1 MILYEK
7 RNVHKI
13 EELEGKT
20 IVSAEFI
27 TSEMW
32 GVGKYIGL
40 TFTDGRRLLILGSF
54 PYKPDPNYERMKEHP
69 NFFSPDD
76 MAEKVKRDEEKRIE
90 QKNRKIK
97 EERREY
103 EKLKVKFGSE

>member
-1 MILYEK
+1 MILDEK
-7 RNVHKI
+7 RNVQII

-20 IVSAEFI
+20 IVNAEFI
-27 TSEMW
+27 ESETW
-32 GVGKYIGL
+32 ATGKYIGL

-54 PYKPDPNYERMKEHP
+54 PYNPDPNYEEMKDHP

-90 QKNRKIK
+90 WKNRKIE

-103 EKLKVKFGSE
+103 EKLKEKFGNE